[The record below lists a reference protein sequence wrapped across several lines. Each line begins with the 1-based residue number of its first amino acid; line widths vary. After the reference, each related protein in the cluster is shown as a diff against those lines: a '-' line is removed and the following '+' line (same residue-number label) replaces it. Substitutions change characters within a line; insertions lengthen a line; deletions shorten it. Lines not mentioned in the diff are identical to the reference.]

1 MSIVAEELDIPVEG
15 GALRVLRFGAGP
27 SVAVAVHGIAGSGM
41 AWRAVARALPDGW
54 TLLAPDLR
62 GRGGSAGLPGPYGL
76 RRHAADV
83 LRVIEHAGPGVAVLA
98 GHSFG
103 AYVAVVAAETRPD
116 LVRRL
121 LLLDGGLPMPVPD
134 GADVDQMV
142 AAILGPTM
150 SRIQRTFA
158 SEAAYLDFWRGHPA
172 LTAAWDA
179 DVEDYVRYDI
189 AGPPGELRT
198 GVSEDAVREDGRDL
212 LTGGLAQEKALHGL
226 DPPALLLTAPYG
238 LQGQPPGLLRG
249 PMLEHWHGQLPHL
262 RTETVP
268 DANHYTI
275 VLRPDAAAVVA
286 ERIADPDSWPEPDGD
301 A

>member
-1 MSIVAEELDIPVEG
+1 MSIVAEELDVPVEG

-27 SVAVAVHGIAGSGM
+27 SVAVAVHGIAGSAM
-41 AWRAVARALPDGW
+41 AWRALARAMPDGW

-83 LRVIEHAGPGVAVLA
+83 LRVIDHAGAGIAVLA

-103 AYVAVVAAETRPD
+103 AYVALTAAEARPD

-134 GADVDQMV
+134 GADVEQMV
-142 AAILGPTM
+142 AAILGPTLT
-150 SRIQRTFA
+150 RLQRTFP
-158 SEAAYLDFWRGHPA
+158 SDDAYLDFWRGHPA
-172 LTAAWDA
+172 LTAAWDG
-179 DVEDYVRYDI
+179 DVEAYLRYDI
-189 AGPPGELRT
+189 TGPPGELRT
-198 GVSEDAVREDGRDL
+198 GVSEHAVREDGRDL

-226 DPPALLLTAPYG
+226 DPPALLLTAPFG
-238 LQGQPPGLLRG
+238 VLGEPPGLLRG

-268 DANHYTI
+268 DANHHTI
-275 VLRPDAAAVVA
+275 VLRRDAAALVA
-286 ERIADPDSWPEPDGD
+286 RRITDPASWPAAD